1 MHRGRRRL
9 VMIVVALLVA
19 AVVLI
24 VFGPDFLAKG
34 ISDGWTAVCHALG
47 WEDKTPAT
55 IPVAP
60 PADPSASAKPIK
72 VTAGEAAPDF
82 TLRDVDGAEFHLAD
96 LTGKRPVV
104 IEFGSYT

>member
-1 MHRGRRRL
+1 
-9 VMIVVALLVA
+9 MIIAAVLLTAVALIL
-19 AVVLI
+19 
-24 VFGPDFLAKG
+24 FGPDFLAKG
-34 ISDGWTAVCHALG
+34 IGDGWTAVSHTLG

-60 PADPSASAKPIK
+60 PADPSAEAKPIK

-96 LTGKRPVV
+96 LAGKRPVV